1 MKTFIQDRLIEYTT
15 VGVCRPVKKIK
26 VKTFS
31 FVTEVA
37 KVHVKDQ
44 VVPIKAQSEFST
56 QRSFL
61 LPFGSTTLV
70 ADKNDRGFVEEKQNS
85 LVA

>member
-15 VGVCRPVKKIK
+15 VDVCRPVKKIK

-70 ADKNDRGFVEEKQNS
+70 ADTNDRGFVEEKQSS